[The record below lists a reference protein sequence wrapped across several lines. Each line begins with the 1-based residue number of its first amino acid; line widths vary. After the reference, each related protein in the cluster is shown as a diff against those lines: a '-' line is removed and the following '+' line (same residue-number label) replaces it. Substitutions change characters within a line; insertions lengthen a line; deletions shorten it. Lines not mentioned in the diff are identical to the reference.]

1 MEEFSSCEL
10 TDLHSLIAVFFCL
23 AVDYRRGKKRRAT
36 EEGMRNREGNAAK
49 SFAGFFGTIVAG
61 RSIVKEEAGVLRLWK
76 FCKK

>member
-1 MEEFSSCEL
+1 
-10 TDLHSLIAVFFCL
+10 
-23 AVDYRRGKKRRAT
+23 
-36 EEGMRNREGNAAK
+36 MRNREGKAAK